1 MHETQRKYE
10 AQKGSR
16 SDRRRVRPRR
26 ASVPREPDR
35 EVGLALAVA
44 EAPVVEVLGVTE
56 RVVVEPAGAED
67 VRPQA
72 PARKADPPKPPP
84 QRRQAEAEP
93 SPAGRGRAAAARRAR
108 RRRRPL
114 LSHRPEAYA
123 KPRRGGRRG
132 QHRVRARARSSQC
145 DRRCGL
151 WSGERCAV
159 WPVAASRPRHGVPA
173 IDA

>member
-1 MHETQRKYE
+1 M
-10 AQKGSR
+10 
-16 SDRRRVRPRR
+16 RPRR

-44 EAPVVEVLGVTE
+44 EAPVVEVLGVIE

-108 RRRRPL
+108 RRRRP
-114 LSHRPEAYA
+114 SSPSPGSVCEAEERRPQRTAQ
-123 KPRRGGRRG
+123 RS
-132 QHRVRARARSSQC
+132 RAHAFQS
-145 DRRCGL
+145 
-151 WSGERCAV
+151 V
-159 WPVAASRPRHGVPA
+159 
-173 IDA
+173 